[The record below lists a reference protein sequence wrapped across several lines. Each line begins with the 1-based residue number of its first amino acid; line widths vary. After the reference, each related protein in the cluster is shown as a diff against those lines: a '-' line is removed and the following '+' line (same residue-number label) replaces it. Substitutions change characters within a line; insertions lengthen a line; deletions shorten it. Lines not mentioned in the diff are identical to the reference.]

1 MEKRTRGTVLSVKKQ
16 WWLKVNKKPIRIGMN
31 DGASYPHTVKVRY
44 TVGDT
49 EYIKRVW
56 LGAGI
61 IPPCA
66 CETVT
71 VIYRED
77 NPKKIRLERA

>member
-31 DGASYPHTVKVRY
+31 DGAVFPHTVKVRY
-44 TVGDT
+44 TVGNTDYT
-49 EYIKRVW
+49 RRIW
-56 LGAGI
+56 LWAGI
-61 IPPCA
+61 IPPSVD
-66 CETVT
+66 ETVT